1 MNSFN
6 ILLKTPRAINCTM
19 ILLLFFT
26 MGCKD
31 VEEDKVVVTEEIK
44 EEPAPDFYFGID
56 RNNYAVKEFKIK
68 RGDTFGK
75 ILESNGIDY
84 PEVYAVL
91 QAIKGTVNIRKL
103 TLGKPYTFVF

>member
-31 VEEDKVVVTEEIK
+31 VEEDKVVVNEEIK

-68 RGDTFGK
+68 
-75 ILESNGIDY
+75 EGI
-84 PEVYAVL
+84 P
-91 QAIKGTVNIRKL
+91 
-103 TLGKPYTFVF
+103 LGKF

>member
-6 ILLKTPRAINCTM
+6 ILLKTPRAIKC
-19 ILLLFFT
+19 LLVLLTFIAL
-26 MGCKD
+26 GCKE
-31 VEEDKVVVTEEIK
+31 VEEDKIVVTEEIK

-56 RNNYAVKEFKIK
+56 RNNYAVKQFKIK

-91 QAIKGTVNIRKL
+91 QAIREQ
-103 TLGKPYTFVF
+103 